1 MKSVN
6 KRLDNL
12 VDEAQTESLEQ
23 VHLINLYIDQAQSL
37 VND

>member
-12 VDEAQTESLEQ
+12 VDEGQTESLEQ
-23 VHLINLYIDQAQSL
+23 VNLINLYIDQAQCL
-37 VND
+37 DYD